1 MQTRASWSVGMLV
14 TLLLAAGCGGSVD
27 GAGPSGATGGS
38 GGSGGAPG
46 SGCVYAG
53 TTYPVGASF
62 PASDGC
68 NSCSCGPGGQV
79 SCTAMACVDG
89 CDWQGNH
96 YEVGDRWQADACNSC
111 ECQPNGQARC
121 TSTPCTSCVYGGV
134 EHEVGESF
142 PARDGCNTC
151 TCQPS
156 GVSCTDM
163 ACACDPAREWWR
175 DYIASSP
182 SKCAAAVYTCPE
194 HTTQFANACGCGCEQ
209 DASCPES
216 IDCMPPAPDCDA
228 LRARCPYSSVAF

>member
-1 MQTRASWSVGMLV
+1 MQTRASWLLRMFF
-14 TLLLAAGCGGSVD
+14 TLLLAAGCGGSVE
-27 GAGPSGATGGS
+27 GAGPSGAAGGS
-38 GGSGGAPG
+38 GGSGGAAG
-46 SGCVYAG
+46 NGCVYAG

-68 NSCSCGPGGQV
+68 NSCSCGAGGQV
-79 SCTAMACVDG
+79 SCTAMACADG
-89 CDWQGNH
+89 CDWNGNH
-96 YEVGDRWQADACNSC
+96 Y
-111 ECQPNGQARC
+111 
-121 TSTPCTSCVYGGV
+121 
-134 EHEVGESF
+134 EVGESF

-163 ACACDPAREWWR
+163 ACACDPGREWWR
-175 DYIASSP
+175 DYIATSP
-182 SKCAAAVYTCPE
+182 SKCAAAIYTCPE